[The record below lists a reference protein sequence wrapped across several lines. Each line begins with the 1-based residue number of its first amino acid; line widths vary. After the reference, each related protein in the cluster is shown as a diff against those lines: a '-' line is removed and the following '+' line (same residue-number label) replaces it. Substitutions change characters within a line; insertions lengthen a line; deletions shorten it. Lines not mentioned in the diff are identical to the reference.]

1 MVNDSCCCCFRAGLS
16 GVDLGN
22 FLIKHVVEQLQHE
35 FPNITQY
42 STLSPIPGFRQWL
55 KLQISHALDQQGRTL
70 MGCAV
75 AEFMAS
81 ALNSVLRCPGSL
93 LTGVIR
99 ELKQQQRRQQERQ
112 KTATGLDWQNNN
124 AERASRFFAHF
135 FAVVVRLG
143 RKTASF
149 HISSRT

>member
-1 MVNDSCCCCFRAGLS
+1 MFILDPRLRSKVVVVVFLAGLS

-70 MGCAV
+70 YKYSYLLNSEQRLLMECAV

-81 ALNSVLRCPGSL
+81 ALDSVLRCPGSIPL
-93 LTGVIR
+93 PAGVIR
-99 ELKQQQRRQQERQ
+99 ELKQQQRQ
-112 KTATGLDWQNNN
+112 
-124 AERASRFFAHF
+124 
-135 FAVVVRLG
+135 
-143 RKTASF
+143 RKTAKKQQV
-149 HISSRT
+149 